1 VRGRDRSSSRGLARR
16 RRGVAIGTALF
27 VGVVLALVA
36 LAPQVKHGIQE
47 LTLPLRHEDIIRQ
60 QARKKNLD
68 PALIAAM
75 IYQESKFQDRTS
87 SAGAKG
93 LMQILPGTAQFIARK
108 SGGTAFELRDLG
120 TPQINIAYG
129 SWYLRYLINRYG
141 GNETLAVAAYNAGE
155 SNVDRW
161 VTRAGGDKSFD
172 PSVDIPFPETRHYV
186 ASVSEHRKLYRDK
199 YSKELGLR

>member
-1 VRGRDRSSSRGLARR
+1 MTRARRRPTRSVARR
-16 RRGVAIGTALF
+16 RRSLFLLGLLAAIAIAA
-27 VGVVLALVA
+27 VVF
-36 LAPQVKHGIQE
+36 APQLKQGIQE

-60 QARKKNLD
+60 QARDKGLD

-75 IYQESKFQDRTS
+75 IYQESKFEDRTS
-87 SAGAKG
+87 AAGAKG

-129 SWYLRYLINRYG
+129 AWYLRYLIDRYG

-155 SNVDRW
+155 NNVDKW
-161 VTRAGGDKSFD
+161 VRRAGGDHSFD
-172 PSVDIPFPETRHYV
+172 PKKDIPFPETRGYV
-186 ASVSEHRKLYRDK
+186 ASVMHHRKLYRQK
-199 YSKELGLR
+199 YRRELGLD

>member
-1 VRGRDRSSSRGLARR
+1 VVRR
-16 RRGVAIGTALF
+16 RRSMLFLGLLAAIAVAA
-27 VGVVLALVA
+27 VA
-36 LAPQVKHGIQE
+36 FAPQVKQGIQE

-60 QARKKNLD
+60 QAREKNLD

-93 LMQILPGTAQFIARK
+93 LMQILPGTARFIASK

-129 SWYLRYLINRYG
+129 SWYLRYLIQRYD

-155 SNVDRW
+155 NNVDKW
-161 VTRAGGDKSFD
+161 VTRAGGDHSFD
-172 PSVDIPFPETRHYV
+172 PKTDIPFPETRGYV
-186 ASVSEHRKLYRDK
+186 ASVMHHRKLYRDK
-199 YSKELGLR
+199 YRHELGLD